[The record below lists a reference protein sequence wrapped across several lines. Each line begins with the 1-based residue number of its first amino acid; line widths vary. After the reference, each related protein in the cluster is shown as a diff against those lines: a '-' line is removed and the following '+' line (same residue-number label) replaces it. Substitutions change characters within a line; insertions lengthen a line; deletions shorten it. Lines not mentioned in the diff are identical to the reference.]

1 MELLKFITAGSVDDG
16 KSTLIGRLLYEVGGI
31 YEDQLE
37 AARKASKGEV
47 LDFSLIT
54 DGLSAEREQKI
65 TIDVAYR
72 YFSTPKRKFI
82 IADVPGHEEYTRNMV
97 TAASNADAAVLLIDA
112 KNGFTAQSK
121 RHLFL
126 SSMVGIS
133 HILVAVNKIDEV
145 GFSENVF
152 NGIKNKVEEFCE
164 KLNIKDLQFIPTSAL
179 LGDNITRR
187 SKNMDWYEGPLLL
200 SYLENLSVAGNR
212 NLVDFRF
219 PVQMVLRPN
228 AGFRG
233 YAGQVASGTISPGE
247 EVMILPRKQTSR
259 IKSIITGDKEQKYAF
274 SPQAA
279 VITLENDL
287 DVSRG
292 DMIVRANNLPHVQDS
307 FEAVFFWMSPYSA
320 AAGDTYLL
328 KHATS
333 ETRCWIKDILYVLDI
348 DTLHRKPL
356 KSFNINDVGRVR
368 IKTAKPLVFDAYG
381 KNKHT
386 GSFILIDEFTNNTV
400 GAGIIIDALKTAPE
414 YGQA

>member
-1 MELLKFITAGSVDDG
+1 MELLKFITAGSVDSG

-37 AARKASKGEV
+37 AARKASKGEA

-65 TIDVAYR
+65 TIDVAHR

-97 TAASNADAAVLLIDA
+97 TAASNADAAVLLVDA

-121 RHLFL
+121 RHIFL

-152 NGIKNKVEEFCE
+152 DGIKNKVEDFCE

-187 SKNMDWYEGPLLL
+187 SKNMDWYEGQLLL
-200 SYLENLSVAGNR
+200 SYLENLSIAGNR
-212 NLVDFRF
+212 NLIDFRF
-219 PVQMVLRPN
+219 PVQMVLRPD

-233 YAGQVASGTISPGE
+233 YAGQIASGTISPGE

-292 DMIVRANNLPHVQDS
+292 DMIVRVNNLPYVQDS
-307 FEAVFFWMSPYSA
+307 FESMFFWMSPDSA

-333 ETRCWIKDILYVLDI
+333 ETRCWIKDILYVLDV
-348 DTLHRKPL
+348 DTLHRKFV
-356 KSFNINDVGRVR
+356 KEFNINDIGRAR

-400 GAGIIIDALKTAPE
+400 GAGVITDTLKTGPE